1 MAQLVI
7 KWFAAC
13 IAWTAL
19 AAPAFGADADVA
31 PDVLVKRVTLEVLDI
46 VKHDRE
52 IRAGNHQKIM
62 ALVEEKVLPHF
73 DFKYMTRIAMGHNWR
88 QASSEQKEGL
98 VAEFKTLLVR
108 TYSSALSSYQDEKF
122 EFRPLR
128 ERPGDSDVTVNV
140 RVVQSGRQPV
150 TLDYDMEKTPG
161 GWKCYNVYVAGVS
174 LVANYR
180 TEFDGEVRRGG
191 IDGLLKTLRAKN
203 ASLEKEPLA
212 GKN

>member
-1 MAQLVI
+1 
-7 KWFAAC
+7 
-13 IAWTAL
+13 
-19 AAPAFGADADVA
+19 
-31 PDVLVKRVTLEVLDI
+31 
-46 VKHDRE
+46 
-52 IRAGNHQKIM
+52 
-62 ALVEEKVLPHF
+62 
-73 DFKYMTRIAMGHNWR
+73 
-88 QASSEQKEGL
+88 
-98 VAEFKTLLVR
+98 VR